1 MATLSTLRGALRVDL
16 RDEEAANY
24 RWSDGELDRHIGRAV
39 RELSVVLPREQKT
52 TLLTTAASREI
63 SISTLEDLLRIAA
76 VEWPVGLWPPA
87 YVPFSV
93 WQTTLT
99 LLVDSAPAGVENVS
113 VFWERV
119 HQVDETTSTLPVQ
132 HEDVVLIGA
141 AGYAA
146 TEWASFATNRVNVS
160 GPDVD
165 RDYAIW
171 GRSRLAEFSR
181 QLRRLSSRLRS
192 GRLYVPSASE
202 PSQETVQWEP

>member
-1 MATLSTLRGALRVDL
+1 MGTLATLRDALRVDL
-16 RDEEAANY
+16 RDEDAANY
-24 RWSDGELDRHIGRAV
+24 RWSDGELGRHIGRAV

-52 TLLTTAASREI
+52 TLQTSAGSREI
-63 SISTLEDLLRIAA
+63 SIAGLEELLRVAA
-76 VEWPVGLWPPA
+76 VEWPVGEWPAA
-87 YVPFSV
+87 YRQFSV

-99 LLVDSAPAGVENVS
+99 LLVEAAPAGTEDVAVY
-113 VFWERV
+113 WERV
-119 HQVDETTSTLPVQ
+119 HQVDETTSTLPVE
-132 HEDVVLIGA
+132 HEDVALMGA

-146 TEWASFATNRVNVS
+146 TEWASFATNRANLA

-192 GRLYVPSASE
+192 GRLYVPAATE
-202 PSQETVQWEP
+202 PNQQTVAWDP